1 MGLQGPLGPEDGS
14 SMQDGNQR
22 KSTEKN
28 WSESVRGGRFATPFS
43 EEELGVPFGL
53 PSRLTRLADLPWYGC
68 YEMQLASE
76 KKSEHTLRSYR
87 TATKQ
92 FLTTVL
98 PGELPPSWDSL
109 QDISVNEIA
118 RRVDPNNGR
127 LDLWVQ
133 SISHLSSATINA
145 RLASVGHLLNWVG
158 HRVPDWVTRP
168 QKGRSL
174 PKTLTHREIVRLKEA
189 AATSENPFANV
200 VITVFLDT
208 GMRVSELCALDRSS
222 VDLDDLS
229 ATVREGKGGKD
240 RLVLF
245 TESTVESIEAYGL
258 VREQIVSRHIPPD
271 EHRDALILNRRGRR
285 LTPRAVQKLMD
296 VLADASDIPRSKLSP
311 HTLRHNFA
319 TGLLENGV
327 DLVSIQR
334 LLGHANISTT
344 RVYLEIGDQS
354 LREIYHRAQR
364 TRTEIE

>member
-1 MGLQGPLGPEDGS
+1 MED
-14 SMQDGNQR
+14 QNRTEIDVNEWADINADG
-22 KSTEKN
+22 KL
-28 WSESVRGGRFATPFS
+28 ATPFS
-43 EEELGVPFGL
+43 EAALGVPFSL
-53 PSRLTRLADLPWYGC
+53 PSRLMRLADLPWHGC

-87 TATKQ
+87 TSTKQ

-98 PGELPPSWDSL
+98 PGELPPSWDAL
-109 QDISVNEIA
+109 QAISVKEIS
-118 RRVDPNNGR
+118 RWVDPNNGR

-133 SISHLSSATINA
+133 SLSSLSPSTINA
-145 RLASVGHLLNWVG
+145 RLASVSHLLNWLG
-158 HRVPDWVTRP
+158 HRIPDWVTRP

-174 PKTLTHREIVRLKEA
+174 PKTLTHREIDRLKEA
-189 AATSENPFANV
+189 AETSENPFANV
-200 VITVFLDT
+200 VITLLLET
-208 GMRVSELCALDRSS
+208 GMRVSELCALNRSD

-245 TESTVESIEAYGL
+245 TTITVQTIQAYNL
-258 VREQIVSRHIPPD
+258 VRKQIILRHSPMD

-296 VLADASDIPRSKLSP
+296 SLADRSDIPRSKLSP

-319 TGLLENGV
+319 TGLLERGM

-334 LLGHANISTT
+334 LLGHSNISTT
-344 RVYLEIGDQS
+344 RVYLEISDQS
-354 LREIYHRAQR
+354 LREIYHRAQKSR
-364 TRTEIE
+364 WESL

>member
-1 MGLQGPLGPEDGS
+1 
-14 SMQDGNQR
+14 MQNGNHGKNTQR
-22 KSTEKN
+22 S
-28 WSESVRGGRFATPFS
+28 WSDSAINGRFATPFS

-53 PSRLTRLADLPWYGC
+53 PSRLTRLAEMSWHGC

-76 KKSEHTLRSYR
+76 KKSKHTLRSYR

-98 PGELPPSWDSL
+98 PGELPPSWDAL
-109 QDISVNEIA
+109 QAIPVKDIA
-118 RRVDPNNGR
+118 RWVDPNNGR

-133 SISHLSSATINA
+133 SISHLAAATINA
-145 RLASVGHLLNWVG
+145 RLASVSHLLNWVG

-174 PKTLTHREIVRLKEA
+174 PKTLTHREVDRLKEA

-200 VITVFLDT
+200 VITLLLDT

-222 VDLDDLS
+222 VDIDDLS

-245 TESTVESIEAYGL
+245 TESTVEAIEAYGM
-258 VREQIVSRHIPPD
+258 VRSQIVSRHVPSD
-271 EHRDALILNRRGRR
+271 SHRDALILNRRGRR

-319 TGLLENGV
+319 TGLLEGGV

-354 LREIYHRAQR
+354 LREIYHRAQQAR
-364 TRTEIE
+364 REEK

>member
-1 MGLQGPLGPEDGS
+1 
-14 SMQDGNQR
+14 MQDGNQG
-22 KSTEKN
+22 KSTENK
-28 WSESVRGGRFATPFS
+28 WVESTIGGRFATPFS

-53 PSRLTRLADLPWYGC
+53 PSRISRLAEMPWHGC

-98 PGELPPSWDSL
+98 PGELPPSWDAL
-109 QDISVNEIA
+109 QAIPVKELA
-118 RRVDPNNGR
+118 RFVDPNNGR
-127 LDLWVQ
+127 LDIWVQ
-133 SISHLSSATINA
+133 SISHLASATINA
-145 RLASVGHLLNWVG
+145 RLASISHLLNWVG

-174 PKTLTHREIVRLKEA
+174 PKTLTHREMDRLKEA

-200 VITVFLDT
+200 VITLLLDT
-208 GMRVSELCALDRSS
+208 GMRVSELCALNRSS

-229 ATVREGKGGKD
+229 ATVRDGKGGKD

-245 TESTVESIEAYGL
+245 TEATVETIEAYGL
-258 VREQIVSRHIPPD
+258 VREQIVSRHIPSD

-296 VLADASDIPRSKLSP
+296 VLADASDIPRTKLSP

-319 TGLLENGV
+319 TGLLEKGV

-334 LLGHANISTT
+334 LMGHSNIATT
-344 RVYLEIGDQS
+344 RVYLEFNDQS

-364 TRTEIE
+364 VRTEFED